1 MTVIGFA
8 GAPTL
13 HVNVAPEVP
22 DAVNKELPQLLVTET
37 DGADGIAFT
46 VSVAALEFAEPAIF
60 VHTARYCLPLSPTAV
75 VNDNVLLVAPPI
87 LLQVVPLVLCCHC
100 TVGAGPP
107 LAPELN
113 VAIPPAHHVCD
124 DGCVVTCGATTL
136 PSTAT
141 VTTRFCVLVH
151 PLAANVYA

>member
-1 MTVIGFA
+1 
-8 GAPTL
+8 
-13 HVNVAPEVP
+13 VNVVPAPE
-22 DAVNKELPQLLVTET
+22 AVNSELPQLSVTDT
-37 DGADGIAFT
+37 DGADGIALT
-46 VSVAALEFAEPAIF
+46 VNVAALELTTPAIF
-60 VHTARYCLPLSPTAV
+60 VHTARYCLLLSPTTV
-75 VNDNVLLVAPPI
+75 VKDKVLPVAPPI
-87 LLQVVPLVLCCHC
+87 LLHVVPLGLCCHC

-124 DGCVVTCGATTL
+124 AGCVVTCGATVL

-151 PLAANVYA
+151 PIAVNVYT